1 MRRQPKCSS
10 RPASTSWDP
19 SPLARSDP
27 AMSPAATLAPLPPA
41 PLPSSA
47 PVYGSSLSQSMNY
60 ANTWLYGT
68 VSLKPQC
75 RPGLM
80 ICAAEASG
88 PGPGPPSFAIVMC
101 NCPEF
106 LIGTTRSKKSLC
118 KKCGGARTT
127 NWNMDE
133 FANQSAPGIHNNLS
147 RRYNTVRINR
157 PITGFNM
164 ELDPY
169 MLMRK
174 SRFKTEK
181 NDQLVSKNSNANRK
195 SILECHVNPYDLIK
209 FNKYYDTG
217 QQAEDKKL
225 RDNTGCKINKILDNT
240 ESVNT
245 SSGSKKIN
253 KLLNKFKFKSSSNT
267 PVPTSNIS
275 IAGHRIN
282 INNKGDRAP
291 VKISEEFVK
300 DSSESEDFDEPEV
313 DYSDHEFEH
322 NTEREHPNQKSKQSS
337 EQTNKDMKNTHNDS
351 ISLRQHQT
359 NETTSD
365 YSTRNKEYKSQ
376 SFNHYT
382 DHNIFSQ
389 RKHSIPEIPR
399 YQNKSNSNAVSRN
412 HESNDSKHFEQ
423 SRNLTSNK
431 VNDQVAINKEV
442 NISNETNNN
451 IENRLRNF
459 KINESIISRHYDG
472 NKRHSFDPYR
482 MSELQKMMMHS
493 EPNKRHSVC
502 EAPNLAF
509 LENSA
514 NDHESRSVNSQADNH
529 NVGHLN
535 RSNSQIST
543 NSSHKSIHQDSDD
556 GEDKIDLLETKI
568 KPIPRI
574 SVRPVSNKFNTSTP
588 VRPPRKSKSIDCT
601 YRNPYQ
607 QITENENRK
616 PRAYSMDRTNS
627 INEMDL
633 LRQNSQQGEDIV
645 AIRTNKTDPVKKFKE
660 KNQSKL
666 NMSTFKYE
674 TTSDVSSKTAENQNV
689 KRRVQQEDDDLD
701 CNYILQSATKSKD
714 KSKNQTFNTSQ
725 DTNSQQRRSSNTNPA
740 TFYRESKAAAN
751 YRTGSLTSDQMRE
764 IRAHFNARNAFTEK
778 ISNDSN
784 TKSNQVTLPRAKHEP
799 SPTKHKDTSPA
810 PIDAKDNAKVSPNNT
825 TDQDESSSDFM
836 YDFFI
841 HRNNKF
847 NSISST
853 NSTEI
858 KSILKKKLD
867 EDIYNAS
874 VISSNDSTS
883 GSSSVVTSSGIVTGD
898 SSKVGGTRKKKQV
911 QFEAAATA
919 EDEPLVATIQ
929 KSSKISFEDI
939 TAGEETCAEEDIVED
954 NATGD
959 LDTCADGEY

>member
-1 MRRQPKCSS
+1 
-10 RPASTSWDP
+10 
-19 SPLARSDP
+19 
-27 AMSPAATLAPLPPA
+27 
-41 PLPSSA
+41 
-47 PVYGSSLSQSMNY
+47 MNY

-133 FANQSAPGIHNNLS
+133 FGNQSAPGIHNNLS

-322 NTEREHPNQKSKQSS
+322 NTEGEHPNQKSKQSS

-351 ISLRQHQT
+351 ISLRHHQT
-359 NETTSD
+359 NKTTSD

-423 SRNLTSNK
+423 SRNLASTK

-472 NKRHSFDPYR
+472 NKRHSFDPYK
-482 MSELQKMMMHS
+482 MSELQKMMTHG

-502 EAPNLAF
+502 EAPSLAF

-529 NVGHLN
+529 NVGHLI

-556 GEDKIDLLETKI
+556 GEDKVDLLETEI

-574 SVRPVSNKFNTSTP
+574 SVRPVSNKFNT
-588 VRPPRKSKSIDCT
+588 
-601 YRNPYQ
+601 
-607 QITENENRK
+607 
-616 PRAYSMDRTNS
+616 
-627 INEMDL
+627 
-633 LRQNSQQGEDIV
+633 
-645 AIRTNKTDPVKKFKE
+645 
-660 KNQSKL
+660 
-666 NMSTFKYE
+666 
-674 TTSDVSSKTAENQNV
+674 
-689 KRRVQQEDDDLD
+689 
-701 CNYILQSATKSKD
+701 
-714 KSKNQTFNTSQ
+714 NTS
-725 DTNSQQRRSSNTNPA
+725 
-740 TFYRESKAAAN
+740 
-751 YRTGSLTSDQMRE
+751 
-764 IRAHFNARNAFTEK
+764 
-778 ISNDSN
+778 
-784 TKSNQVTLPRAKHEP
+784 

-959 LDTCADGEY
+959 LDTCADGCLRNSAKSTRCPC